1 MRWYDSNI
9 SGSANAYFYEVVA
22 GGEVNYRTSCCADKV
37 AAPTVTATKT
47 STTVTLTWAA
57 VSGATGYELQWN
69 GGAWTAATSGVVKS
83 DLTPNTNYSWRVR
96 ATYDPP
102 KCGADIASGNTTTN
116 QVYHVTYAKG
126 SGTGSCNATGS
137 TTDGTAYEA
146 GATVTLQSNGF
157 TLVGHTFDAWTE
169 DDEDI
174 TISSNQFTMPEHD
187 VVITATWTPKVDK
200 FYDRMHDGTD
210 ASHGGIADGDG
221 KYYITREGCSYTVPS
236 LTDNTSGATACHTKH
251 YVLMGWTAESHL
263 NSDGTLKTGHEGY
276 VYTGG
281 GTQTATG
288 ATYYAV
294 WAEVEE

>member
-1 MRWYDSNI
+1 M
-9 SGSANAYFYEVVA
+9 
-22 GGEVNYRTSCCADKV
+22 
-37 AAPTVTATKT
+37 
-47 STTVTLTWAA
+47 
-57 VSGATGYELQWN
+57 
-69 GGAWTAATSGVVKS
+69 
-83 DLTPNTNYSWRVR
+83 
-96 ATYDPP
+96 
-102 KCGADIASGNTTTN
+102 
-116 QVYHVTYAKG
+116 
-126 SGTGSCNATGS
+126 
-137 TTDGTAYEA
+137 
-146 GATVTLQSNGF
+146 TLQSNGF
-157 TLVGHTFDAWTE
+157 TLVGHTFNEWTE